1 MQDECIEDDRQFL
14 SALQDLIVLATD
26 VLDSSVNTLSSK
38 PGTCA
43 ELVQKLQRVGSNWDD
58 HDSWPG
64 RVWYVDILMA
74 VANLSRVLDW
84 WQAEKGFWNF
94 DEEDDDE
101 PIMFVMKPGK
111 EEPRFDREFGAAL
124 SDHRPSPPQ
133 TLLQLPEV
141 PNTGVSLE
149 VPSPDTTTMDE
160 GTAKQLPTPKVGS
173 DDLKFLAEHAKS
185 VNIVM
190 ELGLQGEEIQ
200 YVNDAILEVI
210 GWVTMP
216 KDCGALLTIDATPKT
231 C

>member
-1 MQDECIEDDRQFL
+1 MTDDSIEDDRKFL

-38 PGTCA
+38 PGTCS
-43 ELVQKLQRVGSNWDD
+43 ELVQKLQRVGSSWDD

-94 DEEDDDE
+94 DEEDDNE

-111 EEPRFDREFGAAL
+111 EEARFDRDFGAAL
-124 SDHRPSPPQ
+124 SDYRASP
-133 TLLQLPEV
+133 LHSMLQLPEV
-141 PNTGVSLE
+141 PSAGVFLE
-149 VPSPDTTTMDE
+149 VPSPDTATADG
-160 GTAKQLPTPKVGS
+160 GTAKQLVAPKVGS

-190 ELGLQGEEIQ
+190 ELSLQGEEIQ

-210 GWVTMP
+210 G
-216 KDCGALLTIDATPKT
+216 
-231 C
+231 